1 MSSPLGQT
9 RTSNVVFSAHKC
21 TAPAF
26 IYWMNYIIKHL
37 EKINYGS
44 YQLLK
49 KDAATKIKTKFPNQV
64 KSLKGMGNIN
74 KKIYHFLKLGNA
86 IDLRFSGEQIYKLCV
101 TK

>member
-1 MSSPLGQT
+1 
-9 RTSNVVFSAHKC
+9 
-21 TAPAF
+21 
-26 IYWMNYIIKHL
+26 MNYIIKYL

-86 IDLRFSGEQIYKLCV
+86 IDLRFSGEQIHKLCV
-101 TK
+101 AK